1 MNSEEGLTSYA
12 LCEPHRIYATDE
24 QWEKDQIEALCL
36 TFKETLK
43 KELIASELLLE
54 RRAPVLGFIPLCR
67 KLA

>member
-1 MNSEEGLTSYA
+1 MNSEEGLASHA
-12 LCEPHRIYATDE
+12 LCELHRIYATDE
-24 QWEKDQIEALCL
+24 QWEKDQIEALYL

-67 KLA
+67 KLT